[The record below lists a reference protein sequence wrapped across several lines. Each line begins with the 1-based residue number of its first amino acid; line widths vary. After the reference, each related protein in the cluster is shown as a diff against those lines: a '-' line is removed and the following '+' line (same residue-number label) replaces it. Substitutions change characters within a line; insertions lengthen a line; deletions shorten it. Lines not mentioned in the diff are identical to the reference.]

1 MWGEDTCQPN
11 LTLRRASPIPPYQGR
26 SLGQKQLKPRSK
38 PRVTEWQMEQSYMA
52 VDVKNGQ
59 SQRGA
64 TVAWRKSETPKP
76 VALCGWMPWSWH
88 RDSGSVSKGKSP
100 AAQMG
105 LWYRYQYQQKKDLK
119 QRLTVKEGEDQTFQQ
134 VKSVDV
140 IHKSWAALYG
150 LKGFSFWSWYKKL
163 LSNLKSPQIV
173 SNPLIYLDGNSMQLF

>member
-1 MWGEDTCQPN
+1 MGVWVRSSWNQEVSPEWLNDRWSKVTRQ
-11 LTLRRASPIPPYQGR
+11 LMSRMASPKGVP
-26 SLGQKQLKPRSK
+26 QLHEGNLRP
-38 PRVTEWQMEQSYMA
+38 
-52 VDVKNGQ
+52 
-59 SQRGA
+59 
-64 TVAWRKSETPKP
+64 PKP

-140 IHKSWAALYG
+140 IHKSWAAFYG

-163 LSNLKSPQIV
+163 LSNLKSPPIV